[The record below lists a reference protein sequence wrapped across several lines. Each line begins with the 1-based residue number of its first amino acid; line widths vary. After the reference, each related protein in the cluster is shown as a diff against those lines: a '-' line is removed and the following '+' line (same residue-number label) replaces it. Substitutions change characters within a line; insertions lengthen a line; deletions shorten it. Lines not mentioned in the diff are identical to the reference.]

1 MNQRKVANVVGL
13 VITLA
18 VAGCS
23 GESFDPGPTVVTGS
37 ITLPAPDKCI
47 DPVSGRQECTVSND
61 QVVTLQPIQ
70 GGGRQTTDPELRTSA
85 SGVFNTGDLTP
96 FLTGFGGGQ
105 QTIISVAIVANS
117 TGSPEFK
124 DQTRIGGLVPLL
136 QTGAVASKDFNPT
149 THIACAA
156 GVFLTGQM
164 VTDTSPP
171 CANQIRQLGFI
182 DANAIDLERTNIL
195 EQASSEIADVV
206 VFPTQVGCG
215 ACAVI
220 VCTRG
225 GLCSSEGSC
234 VSDAFERCTSASE
247 PFDLTPV
254 GCPASASTE

>member
-1 MNQRKVANVVGL
+1 MNQMKVASVVGL
-13 VITLA
+13 VMTLVA
-18 VAGCS
+18 AGCS

-37 ITLPAPDKCI
+37 ITLPAADKCI
-47 DPVSGRQECTVSND
+47 DPVSGRHECTVGND
-61 QVVTLQPIQ
+61 QVVTFQPVE
-70 GGGRQTTDPELRTSA
+70 GGGRQTTNPELKTSA
-85 SGVFNTGDLTP
+85 SGVFNTGDLTS
-96 FLTGFGGGQ
+96 FLTGIGGGQ

-164 VTDTSPP
+164 VTETTPP

-182 DANAIDLERTNIL
+182 DANLIDLERTNIL
-195 EQASSEIADVV
+195 EQASSEIAGDV
-206 VFPTQVGCG
+206 VFPTQVACG

-225 GLCSSEGSC
+225 GLCSTEGSC
-234 VSDAFERCTSASE
+234 MADAFDRCASD
-247 PFDLTPV
+247 PMRFDVTPV
-254 GCPASASTE
+254 SCGTD